1 VASITMMTHF
11 ANADDAHP
19 LLPIAEQIRRFEA
32 GTAGLAGRAACRI
45 RPACC
50 CTRKPAQ

>member
-1 VASITMMTHF
+1 MPTIPPSA
-11 ANADDAHP
+11 
-19 LLPIAEQIRRFEA
+19 LLIAEQIRRFEA
-32 GTAGLAGRAACRI
+32 GTAGLEGRAACPI